1 MIDPQRLTIHI
12 PADATLALQQGR
24 SPARPVLD
32 KDACG
37 TSDRIS
43 LSNQAVQ
50 LSEQSREEAPSPAR
64 YPLVAVRQATP
75 TEESPSIRQT
85 VRRVYGMPFECPAG
99 PQRPG
104 SRLHVIA

>member
-1 MIDPQRLTIHI
+1 MIDPQRLTIPR
-12 PADATLALQQGR
+12 PADSALPLQQGR

-32 KDACG
+32 NDAFG
-37 TSDRIS
+37 TADRIS

-50 LSEQSREEAPSPAR
+50 LSEQGREQESAPAK
-64 YPLVAVRQATP
+64 YPLMVVRPTPP

-85 VRRVYGMPFECPAG
+85 VRRVYGMPFESPAG

-104 SRLHVIA
+104 SSLHVIA